1 MNCPRCSHN
10 LENVIEFFTNENQF
24 IYTKEYYCTK
34 CKSSTI
40 EHFDAQGLFKSEW
53 IDFNV

>member
-1 MNCPRCSHN
+1 MNCPRCNHK
-10 LENVIEFFTNENQF
+10 LENIVEYIDQTDQF
-24 IYTKEYYCTK
+24 EYVKEYYCTK

-40 EHFDAQGLFKSEW
+40 ERFDEQGLFASEW